1 MSRLT
6 ISMPDQMNDWVE
18 AQISAGRYGNVSEYF
33 RDLVRRDQER
43 REAAIGELRAMLD
56 RAEASGISERSV
68 GEVLQAV
75 GTSHTP
81 IMPRHSGLGNPMSG
95 VEH

>member
-1 MSRLT
+1 MTHDYKRHGTTTLFAAL
-6 ISMPDQMNDWVE
+6 DV
-18 AQISAGRYGNVSEYF
+18 SAVDGAKVKA
-33 RDLVRRDQER
+33 D
-43 REAAIGELRAMLD
+43 
-56 RAEASGISERSV
+56 
-68 GEVLQAV
+68 V